1 MATEEQPA
9 QAAAKPRRG
18 PFIMPDGRPLTAVL
32 EQQQLRPHRS
42 GGSSRRR
49 PGQVHEP
56 KEGWTKP
63 LPRAAQQASATAGEQ
78 LRPVCQPH
86 ACIAAPPSPCR

>member
-1 MATEEQPA
+1 
-9 QAAAKPRRG
+9 
-18 PFIMPDGRPLTAVL
+18 MPDGRPLTAVL

-42 GGSSRRR
+42 GGGGSRRR

-63 LPRAAQQASATAGEQ
+63 LPRAAQQTTAAAGAWVTGFPKGCRVFRQWTQSCCPATC
-78 LRPVCQPH
+78 L
-86 ACIAAPPSPCR
+86 